1 MKSVK
6 ALFALI
12 GAMLFVLMAGCS
24 PNRQQAEPR
33 GKSYF
38 TYFDTVSYVYSY
50 AGDSAERFDDRSAEV
65 SYILSEYHKLFDI
78 YHEYSGINNLCTLNR
93 TAGGESLKVDQKL
106 IDFLLYAREMYNST
120 GGEMNVMLGAVLTLW
135 HDCRTAAADDPQN
148 ARIPTEAALA
158 EAAKHIDFS
167 ALEIDEENRTV
178 RISDPD
184 ASIDVGALGKGYAT
198 EMAAKYLEGDGA
210 QGYVLNIG
218 GNIRIIGTK
227 PDGGDWVTGIRD
239 PNDPDGAYALSL
251 RIADTACVTSGV
263 YERYFTVDGQ
273 RYHHIIDKDTLY
285 PADYFASITVI
296 TKDSGLADCLSTA
309 LFCMS
314 QTDGLALAANL
325 EGVEVI
331 WIYPDGTMDYTPGIE
346 SLIADK

>member
-1 MKSVK
+1 M
-6 ALFALI
+6 
-12 GAMLFVLMAGCS
+12 
-24 PNRQQAEPR
+24 
-33 GKSYF
+33 
-38 TYFDTVSYVYSY
+38 
-50 AGDSAERFDDRSAEV
+50 
-65 SYILSEYHKLFDI
+65 
-78 YHEYSGINNLCTLNR
+78 
-93 TAGGESLKVDQKL
+93 
-106 IDFLLYAREMYNST
+106 
-120 GGEMNVMLGAVLTLW
+120 
-135 HDCRTAAADDPQN
+135 
-148 ARIPTEAALA
+148 
-158 EAAKHIDFS
+158 
-167 ALEIDEENRTV
+167 
-178 RISDPD
+178 
-184 ASIDVGALGKGYAT
+184 
-198 EMAAKYLEGDGA
+198 
-210 QGYVLNIG
+210 
-218 GNIRIIGTK
+218 
-227 PDGGDWVTGIRD
+227 TGIRD